1 MVKKVALITGAGQGI
16 GKGIALQLSADGFLV
31 ALAGRHLDKVNE
43 VATEINNKGGQ
54 AIGIQCDVHKKEDV
68 EKAIQSAVLEFGQL
82 DVYIN
87 NAGIAIVDPVEDISE
102 KDASSLLEI
111 NVLGSLYGIQ
121 AAAKQFKK
129 QRTPGKIIN
138 ASSIAGYEGFP
149 MLSVYSATKF
159 AIRGLTQA
167 AAKKL
172 AKDKITVNS
181 YCPGIVL
188 TPMWDEIDDKMT
200 KLDGREKGSA
210 LNDAI
215 NSIALGRGEQPE
227 DVANLV
233 SFLSS
238 EKANYIT
245 GQSII
250 VDGGI
255 QFSQNKIKKPTKIG
269 GLFLDIKS

>member
-1 MVKKVALITGAGQGI
+1 
-16 GKGIALQLSADGFLV
+16 
-31 ALAGRHLDKVNE
+31 
-43 VATEINNKGGQ
+43 
-54 AIGIQCDVHKKEDV
+54 
-68 EKAIQSAVLEFGQL
+68 
-82 DVYIN
+82 
-87 NAGIAIVDPVEDISE
+87 
-102 KDASSLLEI
+102 
-111 NVLGSLYGIQ
+111 
-121 AAAKQFKK
+121 
-129 QRTPGKIIN
+129 
-138 ASSIAGYEGFP
+138 

-255 QFSQNKIKKPTKIG
+255 QFS
-269 GLFLDIKS
+269 

>member
-16 GKGIALQLSADGFLV
+16 GKGIALQLSNDGFTV
-31 ALAGRHLDKVNE
+31 ALAGRHLDKVND
-43 VATEINNKGGQ
+43 VATEINNTGGQ

-68 EKAIQSAVLEFGQL
+68 QKAIEVAVSEFGQL

-102 KDASSLLEI
+102 KDASNLLEI

-129 QRTPGKIIN
+129 QGTPGKIIN

-167 AAKKL
+167 AAKEL

-210 LNDAI
+210 LKDAI

-255 QFSQNKIKKPTKIG
+255 QFS
-269 GLFLDIKS
+269 